1 VIWKKG
7 KGKLQELLIIKESWR
22 CMMANARLS
31 NELAFQKDW
40 IWDPPSELFKQFEFR
55 DLMRLAVTQLK
66 AQHAMLK
73 VQEEAVEEA
82 IEIYSRYV
90 K

>member
-1 VIWKKG
+1 MDFKR
-7 KGKLQELLIIKESWR
+7 KLQELLTIKESRR

-31 NELAFQKDW
+31 NELVFKKDW

-55 DLMRLAVTQLK
+55 DLARLAVIQLK
-66 AQHAMLK
+66 AEHAILK
-73 VQEEAVEEA
+73 AQEEAVEEA
-82 IEIYSRYV
+82 MEIYSGYV